1 MNRKCLQMWWH
12 RAGFRYGQEMVASHA
27 RRRYR
32 LLPSK
37 QNPNSGAPPPDSSLW
52 IVHYSRAE
60 RRDNIAAQNVQMT
73 KPMQHMMEQRRYI
86 TNVGQLP
93 RKEFMLHD
101 RNNWPRINLPGA
113 GHPNAQALA
122 AQQQAAIMSAQSG
135 AVVGGHAR
143 GGSMNQIRG
152 RSSTLLAEI
161 SVEEE
166 EDVSRG
172 DILDF
177 MTPRDISKLRYEQ
190 HHEWMEEI
198 MSSPFATK
206 QIIPSDLGLGR
217 KGELEALTSGF
228 FQTPVT
234 ALHETSG
241 NTGPDRVGRM
251 DPSHAAEFATMAAKK
266 VADMEAD
273 LEKTRQRHQRR
284 MEKLRRT
291 TALNSAERR
300 LRNATSTSRPQP
312 AERSLDGGNGGAN
325 QQSGENIADI
335 VHDVEAAWGRKLQPM
350 MNVTLIQKGGL
361 EERVQ
366 YSGLNRNAPSSNVSA
381 SKPQFAPPEA
391 PSTPMQSPTTDG
403 ATPQALQQP
412 PEPAD
417 PSAATSQPIETTDMA
432 EQDYEGIEDQND
444 LFGDDDADQETAM
457 IPSLDDMNDDVEMAG
472 LEDQGQPDEQDEP
485 EEVGDQGGDQAV
497 DEWVM
502 VNEQEREQEQ
512 EQDEQQED
520 VQQEESAPLA
530 QSANTPAAFSHT
542 PGSGVHSFAD
552 SEQGAAPGPAITTD
566 ERTEGRLDTP
576 DDFGGGDLD
585 TAGDALADYGADNDE
600 LNLDVMDD
608 SAFGDAFHPPDDQT
622 NLDSA
627 DFS

>member
-1 MNRKCLQMWWH
+1 MWWH

-60 RRDNIAAQNVQMT
+60 RRDNIPAQNVQMT
-73 KPMQHMMEQRRYI
+73 KPMHHMMEQRRYI

-113 GHPNAQALA
+113 GQPNAQALA

-228 FQTPVT
+228 FQAPVN

-241 NTGPDRVGRM
+241 NAGPNRVGRM
-251 DPSHAAEFATMAAKK
+251 DSSHAAEFAEMAAKK

-291 TALNSAERR
+291 TILNSAERR
-300 LRNATSTSRPQP
+300 LRNATSTSRPPP
-312 AERSLDGGNGGAN
+312 ADRSLDGGSGGAN

-366 YSGLNRNAPSSNVSA
+366 YSGLNRNALNNNVSP
-381 SKPQFAPPEA
+381 SKPQTA
-391 PSTPMQSPTTDG
+391 PSGTPSVLGQSPANEG
-403 ATPQALQQP
+403 PTPQTLQQP
-412 PEPAD
+412 SEPAA
-417 PSAATSQPIETTDMA
+417 PSVGISQPIGATDMA
-432 EQDYEGIEDQND
+432 EPDSEGIEEQDD
-444 LFGDDDADQETAM
+444 IFGDGDVGQETAM
-457 IPSLDDMNDDVEMAG
+457 MPPQDDMNDDVEMAG

-485 EEVGDQGGDQAV
+485 EEGDDQGGDQVA

-502 VNEQEREQEQ
+502 VNEQEHEQELGG
-512 EQDEQQED
+512 QQED
-520 VQQEESAPLA
+520 MQQEESAEPA

-542 PGSGVHSFAD
+542 PGSGVHSFAA
-552 SEQGAAPGPAITTD
+552 SEQGAGPGPATTTD

-576 DDFGGGDLD
+576 DDFGGGGLD

-608 SAFGDAFHPPDDQT
+608 SAFGDAFHPPEDQT
-622 NLDSA
+622 NIDDA